1 MTDEELEDFLGLLE
15 AAGWAVASAGD
26 GGGNGLNESFRRRYP
41 RIPDDYLKFLRRV
54 ASCVHA
60 SGRIWFLCADYYNG
74 AGRTPETW
82 NEFEQLDLEAAGD
95 DERWAAETRSFW
107 DDHLAFLMSARGDYA
122 YLAFRVSGESF
133 GSVVDGYDVDFQG
146 VTDVAP
152 DFDAFVRAYGA
163 ALRGEGDDSIPPEYF

>member
-1 MTDEELEDFLGLLE
+1 MTDEELEAFLGLLKG
-15 AAGWAVASAGD
+15 AGWTVETAVD
-26 GGGNGLNESFRRRYP
+26 GGGNELNESFRRRYP
-41 RIPDDYLKFLRRV
+41 RIPEDYRKFLVRV

-74 AGRTPETW
+74 VGRTPETW

-95 DERWAAETRSFW
+95 DGRRAAETRGFW
-107 DDHLAFLMSARGDYA
+107 DDHLAFLMSARGEYA
-122 YLAFRVSGESF
+122 YLAFRVTGESF
-133 GSVVDGYDVDFQG
+133 GSVVDGYEIDFQG

-152 DFDAFVRAYGA
+152 DFAAFVRAYSA